1 MSRAAAALVAAGVAL
16 ALPASALAHASLKH
30 SEPVTQSRVEVSPR
44 EVVLR
49 FDQSVSILPNAIQV
63 FGADGRLV
71 SGAAHQEAAN
81 RVVSAPVTEL
91 PRGAYT
97 VRWRAMSADG
107 HSVAG
112 VFTFG
117 IRVAAPPPTEA
128 YGSAGPSWSDDLAR
142 WGYFV
147 SLALLLGTLG
157 VRLVVLRGATLP
169 RRLDRRLSI
178 LSLVGALGAVNVGVV
193 AFVLRAEDALQ
204 LPFMDLLYGDLSPI
218 ATKTRFGVAFV
229 VMTLGYA
236 WVTGLLLLAWI
247 LERPGL
253 LWPAFLAALALASG
267 LSLSGHSA
275 VEPNSGGLSTMA
287 DWVHLGA
294 ASLWAGGLV
303 ALALAVWPLAPEL
316 RRRAFVRF
324 SRFATVLVALLL
336 LAGLYLSILRL
347 PAVADLWETGYGQTL
362 LLKVSLVGVA
372 LLWGAAHQFVVR
384 PRLERGGGV
393 PRVRASLLGEGTVAM
408 AVLLVAAVLV
418 NSPPPPAGPAPG
430 EVAGVTAPRP

>member
-1 MSRAAAALVAAGVAL
+1 
-16 ALPASALAHASLKH
+16 
-30 SEPVTQSRVEVSPR
+30 
-44 EVVLR
+44 
-49 FDQSVSILPNAIQV
+49 
-63 FGADGRLV
+63 
-71 SGAAHQEAAN
+71 
-81 RVVSAPVTEL
+81 
-91 PRGAYT
+91 
-97 VRWRAMSADG
+97 MSADG

-117 IRVAAPPPTEA
+117 VRVAAPPPTEA
-128 YGSAGPSWSDDLAR
+128 YGASGPGWSDDLAR

-157 VRLVVLRGATLP
+157 VRLVVLRQSTLP
-169 RRLDRRLSI
+169 TRLDRRLSV

-204 LPFMDLLYGDLSPI
+204 LPFLDLLYGDLSPI

-229 VMTLGYA
+229 AMTLGYA

-247 LERPGL
+247 LERPRL
-253 LWPAFLAALALASG
+253 LWPAFVAALALASG

-275 VEPNSGGLSTMA
+275 VEPNSGRLSATA

-303 ALALAVWPLAPEL
+303 ALAVCVWPLAPEL

-372 LLWGAAHQFVVR
+372 LLWGAVHQFLVR
-384 PRLERGGGV
+384 PRLERGGAV
-393 PRVRASLLGEGTVAM
+393 PRVRASLLGESTVAM

-418 NSPPPPAGPAPG
+418 NSPPPPSEPEPG
-430 EVAGVTAPRP
+430 EVAGVTAPGR